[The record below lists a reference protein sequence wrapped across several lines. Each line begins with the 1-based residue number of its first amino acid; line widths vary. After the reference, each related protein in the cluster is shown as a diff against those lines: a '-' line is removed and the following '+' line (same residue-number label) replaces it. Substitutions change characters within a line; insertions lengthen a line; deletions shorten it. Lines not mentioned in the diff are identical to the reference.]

1 MSIEE
6 RLTRVLAQ
14 EAEQVDVDVTELR
27 HRTRE
32 RLVDSGH
39 RSTGRRRLSGPLAA
53 AAAVAVLVVG
63 GGVLGSRLADG
74 DSGADEPAAP
84 VTGGR
89 AHDVATRFTCPEHAP
104 VDLSGAQDE
113 FVPTLGTGNPGRLAE
128 SLDAPRYV
136 FEVTGRRAELRLGN
150 ADGTLGSVA
159 SYRRAGD
166 AWDLVSAEACTGTGT
181 SAAPPTAHDL
191 QPGTHGVAPHP
202 PQGALAF
209 GADEGEPVM
218 VDDRP
223 VYDYSGLVTRHRT
236 IYAAPCG
243 DRKMCWRAGDPTSG
257 LIGRRP
263 TRTPSGGSSGDPN
276 VQDVGEFL
284 VLPDDL
290 VGRSNPLGMWAVYDD
305 GDGTT
310 FAAVM
315 RDGTLR
321 PATRLTRPSWQ
332 GGSLLV
338 VIAPRADVAELR
350 VR

>member
-6 RLTRVLAQ
+6 RLSRVLAE
-14 EAEQVDVDVTELR
+14 EAEQLDVDVAELR

-32 RLVDSGH
+32 RLATSP
-39 RSTGRRRLSGPLAA
+39 GRRTGGRRYAGPAAA
-53 AAAVAVLVVG
+53 AAAVAVLVG
-63 GGVLGSRLADG
+63 GGVLGSHLAGG
-74 DSGADEPAAP
+74 DRGVDEPAGP

-89 AHDVATRFTCPEHAP
+89 AHDVATRFTCPEHVP

-113 FVPTLGTGNPGRLAE
+113 FVPTLGTGRPARLAE
-128 SLDAPRYV
+128 SLDAPRYA

-159 SYRRAGD
+159 SYRRVGNG
-166 AWDLVSAEACTGTGT
+166 WDLVSAEACTGTGT
-181 SAAPPTAHDL
+181 SAAPPTDQDL
-191 QPGTHGVAPHP
+191 QPGTHGVAAHP
-202 PQGALAF
+202 PKGALAF
-209 GADEGEPVM
+209 GPGEREPVL

-243 DRKMCWRAGDPTSG
+243 QRTCWRAGEPTSG
-257 LIGRRP
+257 LVGRRP
-263 TRTPSGGSSGDPN
+263 ARTASGDPL

-290 VGRSNPLGMWAVYDD
+290 VGRTNPLGMWAVYDD
-305 GDGTT
+305 GDGTS
-310 FAAVM
+310 FSAVM
-315 RDGTLR
+315 DDGTVR
-321 PATRLTRPSWQ
+321 RATRLTRPSWQ
-332 GGSLLV
+332 GGALLV
-338 VIAPRADVAELR
+338 VIAPTADVAQLR

>member
-6 RLTRVLAQ
+6 RLSRVLAE
-14 EAEQVDVDVTELR
+14 EAEQIDVDVAELR

-32 RLVDSGH
+32 RLATSP
-39 RSTGRRRLSGPLAA
+39 GRRTGGRRYAGPAAA
-53 AAAVAVLVVG
+53 AAAVAVLVG
-63 GGVLGSRLADG
+63 GGVLGSHLAGG
-74 DSGADEPAAP
+74 DRGVDEPAGP

-89 AHDVATRFTCPEHAP
+89 AHDVATRFTCPEHVP

-113 FVPTLGTGNPGRLAE
+113 FVPTLGTGRPARLAE
-128 SLDAPRYV
+128 SLHAPRYA

-159 SYRRAGD
+159 SYRRVGNG
-166 AWDLVSAEACTGTGT
+166 WDLVSAEACTGTGT
-181 SAAPPTAHDL
+181 SAAPPTDQDL
-191 QPGTHGVAPHP
+191 QPGTHGVAAHP
-202 PQGALAF
+202 PKGALAF
-209 GADEGEPVM
+209 GPDEREPVL

-243 DRKMCWRAGDPTSG
+243 AEDVLARGRAHQRPGRPAAGAHG
-257 LIGRRP
+257 LRRPVGAGRRRVP
-263 TRTPSGGSSGDPN
+263 GAA
-276 VQDVGEFL
+276 
-284 VLPDDL
+284 
-290 VGRSNPLGMWAVYDD
+290 GRPRRPQNPLGMWAVYDD
-305 GDGTT
+305 GDGTS

-315 RDGTLR
+315 DDGTVR

-332 GGSLLV
+332 GGALLV
-338 VIAPRADVAELR
+338 VIAPTADVAQLR